1 MSLPARTS
9 IALVLVLAAA
19 AIGAAASGAASSPPV
34 HAAKSCHLSNSETRH
49 LGASYTT
56 NLRTHA
62 TGCVTGKRVAK
73 KFNGC
78 RRHHG
83 ASRCRP
89 FSYHCKESHVARS
102 QAQRSAQV
110 KCTKSGKVVIF
121 AYTTST

>member
-1 MSLPARTS
+1 MSLPTRTS
-9 IALVLVLAAA
+9 LALALALAVSALAAA
-19 AIGAAASGAASSPPV
+19 SSGASSPAV
-34 HAAKSCHLSNSETRH
+34 HAAKSCHLSNSAIKH
-49 LGASYTT
+49 LGADYTT
-56 NLRTHA
+56 KLHTHA

-73 KFNGC
+73 KFNVC

-102 QAQRSAQV
+102 SAQRSAQV
-110 KCTKSGKVVIF
+110 KCTKAGKVVIF